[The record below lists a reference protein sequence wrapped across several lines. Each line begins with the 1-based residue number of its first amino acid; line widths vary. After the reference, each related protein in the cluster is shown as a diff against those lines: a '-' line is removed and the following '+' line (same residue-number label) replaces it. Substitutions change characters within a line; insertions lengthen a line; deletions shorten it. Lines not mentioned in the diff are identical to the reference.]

1 MAMGRDSIT
10 QCRSDVAYF
19 NNSWENPNYKAVFD
33 SIQGDPEYSKFIEQT
48 DLGKELNTK
57 LGAMLDLYGSLW
69 NTLGELGDKTRSFL
83 NVQEAL
89 NSSSMNYGSSAGVS
103 TPPYNPNG
111 GGNYDIPPYN
121 PNTPPSY
128 TNYAPDWTTEGFTHG
143 KASTSSD
150 VIYGGEQ

>member
-19 NNSWENPNYKAVFD
+19 NNSWENHNDKAVYD
-33 SIQGDPEYSKFIEQT
+33 
-48 DLGKELNTK
+48 
-57 LGAMLDLYGSLW
+57 